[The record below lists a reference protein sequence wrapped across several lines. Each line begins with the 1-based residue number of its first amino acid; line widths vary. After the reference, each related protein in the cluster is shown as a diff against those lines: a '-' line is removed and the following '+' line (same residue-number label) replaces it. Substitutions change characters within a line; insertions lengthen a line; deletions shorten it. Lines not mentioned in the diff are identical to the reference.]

1 MNVSLYLGVTCSI
14 ICELLSGVFLI
25 NGLIGKKEKI
35 PKFWTVAFVIVA
47 AIYILI
53 VPNSLTTGCYVLTL
67 LYIRFGYKETWK
79 DSMIVTILSVVLAGV
94 VELLCSFPFVVLL
107 HGRWTDTT
115 NNLLAAFCSVIV
127 CYFLVKIPKIRYL
140 KRWCGRQEVIYII
153 VVLFCLLL
161 MMSTIVNFHMT
172 LELDV
177 GDYIYILMA
186 LTFIWI
192 LSFRLM
198 KYQYEEKFRKKYFAA
213 FCRVIDQMKRRQH
226 KFQNQL
232 DAVYSL
238 HRIYD
243 DYDTLVE
250 AQRKYLG
257 KLADYELPTNVLV
270 LENSIIIAHLY
281 EKVSEAQEI
290 GVRIRLK
297 LRCSLVECG
306 IDDIHLV
313 EILGTF
319 LDNAIQDMQTTG
331 EKEFL
336 YVEVKQEDRIIIRVA
351 NPHRKMQNYEFVKM
365 FEKGYSTKGENRGIG
380 LYHVKKLVQNYKIDL
395 VVENQIMDEKNYIC
409 FSLII

>member
-1 MNVSLYLGVTCSI
+1 MNVSLYVRVTCSV
-14 ICELLSGVFLI
+14 ICELLSGVLLI
-25 NGLIGKKEKI
+25 NGLIGKKEEI
-35 PKFWTVAFVIVA
+35 PKLWTIAFVIIA
-47 AIYILI
+47 AAYILI
-53 VPNSLTTGCYVLTL
+53 VPNGLTTGCYVLTL
-67 LYIRFGYKETWK
+67 LYVRYGYKEAWK
-79 DSMIVTILSVVLAGV
+79 DSWIITILSVALAGV
-94 VELLCSFPFVVLL
+94 VELICSFPFVVLL

-115 NNLLAAFCSVIV
+115 NNLFAAFSGMIV
-127 CYFLVKIPKIRYL
+127 CYFLIKIPQIRYL
-140 KRWCGRQEVIYII
+140 KRWCSRQEIIYII

-177 GDYIYILMA
+177 GDYIYVLIAMTL
-186 LTFIWI
+186 IWF
-192 LSFRLM
+192 LSLRLIRY
-198 KYQYEEKFRKKYFAA
+198 KYEDKIRKKYFAA

-257 KLADYELPTNVLV
+257 KLADYELPTDVLV

-281 EKVSEAQEI
+281 EKISEAQEI

-297 LRCSLVECG
+297 LCCSLEGCG

-313 EILGTF
+313 EMLGTL

-331 EKEFL
+331 EREFL
-336 YVEVKQEDRIIIRVA
+336 YVEAKREDKIIIRVA
-351 NPHRKMQNYEFVKM
+351 NPHRKLQNYEFLKM

-380 LYHVKKLVQNYKIDL
+380 LYHVKKLVQKYKMDL

-409 FSLII
+409 FSLMI